1 MKNNYG
7 GKMFARE
14 VLAFLEKPRIA
25 RFATIGRDGYPH
37 LVTMYF
43 MLDGDD
49 IIMGSDR
56 GERKVQ
62 NAEATPK
69 GAVIIGGDPGIDE
82 AGYLIQGD
90 LSIEDDVGHNMTLRM
105 LYRYE
110 TEEDAEKHA
119 AEWADSDLVV
129 IRLKPKS
136 VIRVY

>member
-1 MKNNYG
+1 
-7 GKMFARE
+7 MFTRE
-14 VLAFLEKPRIA
+14 VIAFLQKPRIA
-25 RFATIGRDGYPH
+25 RLATMDKDGYPH
-37 LVTMYF
+37 IVTMYF

-49 IIMGSDR
+49 IILGSDR
-56 GERKVQ
+56 DERKVK

-69 GAVIIGGDPGIDE
+69 GAVIIGGDPKIDE

-90 LSIEDDVGHNMTLRM
+90 LSIEDDVGHNMTLKM

-110 TEEDAEKHA
+110 EKEDAERHA

-129 IRLKPKS
+129 IRLTPKS

>member
-1 MKNNYG
+1 
-7 GKMFARE
+7 MFTRE
-14 VLAFLEKPRIA
+14 VTAFLEKPRIA
-25 RFATIGRDGYPH
+25 RLATMDRDGYPH

-69 GAVIIGGDPGIDE
+69 GAVIIGGDPKIDE

-90 LSIEDDVGHNMTLRM
+90 LSIEDDVGHNVTLKM
-105 LYRYE
+105 LYHYE
-110 TEEDAEKHA
+110 GKEVAEKHA
-119 AEWADSDLVV
+119 AEWANSDLVV

-136 VIRVY
+136 VIRVF